1 MSRSSKRRNAK
12 REENS
17 FVIIP
22 QTGYEGRH
30 VFKASALA
38 CAAGVSLAAVLGSV
52 PVTVAEAKTVTIKE
66 PMVAYTA
73 EISETKTSYSDNTFL
88 TLQIPELEE
97 TTKVIEAYF
106 EGEKESG
113 IDLSK
118 CTTKVSTEEAQARL
132 DETKRQKEEE
142 EKKKAA
148 AAAKKVAA
156 TVSSGSSSY
165 VRLNYDGIPMSEM
178 TAPDWL
184 TLDENGVPTDYA
196 YCITGKG
203 TAYYSGTTTATGT
216 RVRQGSVAVDPR
228 EIPYGTEMWI
238 TSADGSI
245 VYGYCRAEDTG
256 GFASW
261 SGGAT
266 VDLYMHSY
274 DDCVKWGWRGV
285 KVYILN

>member
-73 EISETKTSYSDNTFL
+73 EISETKTSYSDSTFL

-106 EGEKESG
+106 EGEK
-113 IDLSK
+113 
-118 CTTKVSTEEAQARL
+118 
-132 DETKRQKEEE
+132 
-142 EKKKAA
+142 KAA
-148 AAAKKVAA
+148 LIFQSAPLRSAPRKLRQDLTKQKDRRKRRKRK
-156 TVSSGSSSY
+156 
-165 VRLNYDGIPMSEM
+165 RLR
-178 TAPDWL
+178 L
-184 TLDENGVPTDYA
+184 
-196 YCITGKG
+196 
-203 TAYYSGTTTATGT
+203 
-216 RVRQGSVAVDPR
+216 RQRKRLQRFPR
-228 EIPYGTEMWI
+228 ALQAM
-238 TSADGSI
+238 
-245 VYGYCRAEDTG
+245 
-256 GFASW
+256 
-261 SGGAT
+261 
-266 VDLYMHSY
+266 
-274 DDCVKWGWRGV
+274 
-285 KVYILN
+285 